1 MQDDITRNMS
11 IGIGDVLLRAGALQQ
26 SLNQIPDYR
35 ALLRRFGEVLN
46 TQFGVKRLGYAR
58 LGRQKSR
65 LHLKRRY
72 LKIPGTEAY
81 SEQFWTTLEQALN
94 STGVL
99 AAAGNDGVIFFEHDR
114 KPFHLSVIEDPK
126 SRGGRL
132 VVWEIPEHSRA
143 HYDSFGHALL
153 EYLVQILQAE
163 ARWHRKLA
171 GTQSL
176 LYIDDLTGLFNHRYL
191 EICLENELRRADRFQ
206 NNFCMMFIDLDSFKP
221 VNDVHG
227 HLSGSSVLRQVAD
240 VIKDAVREVDI
251 PIRYGGDEF
260 VVLLLGASS
269 SKGLLAAER
278 VRRAIERTPFKVEG
292 GGVAHV
298 TASIGIASYPEHGR
312 TKEALLKIADD
323 SMYKSKKTGK
333 NRVTILPATAA
344 DPAAKART

>member
-1 MQDDITRNMS
+1 MQDKITRNMS

-35 ALLRRFGEVLN
+35 SLLRRFGAILHAE
-46 TQFGVKRLGYAR
+46 FGVSQLGFAR

-72 LKIPGTEAY
+72 LRIPEIRAY
-81 SEQFWTTLEQALN
+81 GEEFWSDFEQALN
-94 STGVL
+94 NTGVL
-99 AAAGNDGVIFFEHDR
+99 TAAGTEGLIFFEHNGR
-114 KPFHLSVIEDPK
+114 SFHMCVIEDPK
-126 SRGGRL
+126 SRCGRL
-132 VVWEIPEHSRA
+132 AVWEIPEHSRTN
-143 HYDSFGHALL
+143 YDSFGFALL

-163 ARWHRKLA
+163 GRWHRKLA

-221 VNDVHG
+221 VNDTHG
-227 HLSGSSVLRQVAD
+227 HISGSSVLRQVAD

-312 TKEALLKIADD
+312 TKDSLLKIADE
-323 SMYKSKKTGK
+323 SMYKSKNAGK
-333 NRVTILPATAA
+333 NRVTILPATET
-344 DPAAKART
+344 DPAVNS